1 MAIVQKGSAQSRP
14 VDVQLN
20 EGEHKLEGQNKDQL
34 VENFGKFMILSN
46 TYWVSLTESTTDN
59 KSDI

>member
-14 VDVQLN
+14 VDVQLD
-20 EGEHKLEGQNKDQL
+20 EGEHKGQNKDQL
-34 VENFGKFMILSN
+34 VEIFGKFMILSN
-46 TYWVSLTESTTDN
+46 TYWVSLSESTTDN